1 MLLQMAEL
9 NFFMANIHVCV
20 CVCVCVYVC
29 WGHIFSIHSSF
40 GECSGSFHILT
51 IVNNAAVNSGIHAFF
66 WISVC
71 LWFFFLDVYLG
82 VELLYYVVVLFLGF
96 CYYAFISSYEMSI
109 CSFFLLNLLVRVS
122 FKGKKEE

>member
-1 MLLQMAEL
+1 MCL
-9 NFFMANIHVCV
+9 N
-20 CVCVCVYVC
+20 
-29 WGHIFSIHSSF
+29 
-40 GECSGSFHILT
+40 
-51 IVNNAAVNSGIHAFF
+51 
-66 WISVC
+66 
-71 LWFFFLDVYLG
+71 LG